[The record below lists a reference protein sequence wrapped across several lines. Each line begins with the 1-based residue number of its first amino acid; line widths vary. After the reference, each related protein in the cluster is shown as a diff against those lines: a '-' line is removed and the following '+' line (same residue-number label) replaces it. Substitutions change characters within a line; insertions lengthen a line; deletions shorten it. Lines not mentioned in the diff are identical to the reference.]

1 MRIQIFIRIYKVRRF
16 PLRLQ
21 ISLIASTEKTSI
33 EQLSIE
39 LFHELLNHFS
49 AIYFNTKDFY
59 RIAPIERDYEDLF
72 EFDMFTKSLN
82 HFKGLRNL
90 RSFWSISFEMSSF
103 VIFLFFIVMIFY
115 SMDYNL
121 FKILKFSIV
130 NTFKIFKNIS
140 KSILIDFINYFL
152 ITKQLKRYLNH

>member
-21 ISLIASTEKTSI
+21 IFLITSTEKTSI

-90 RSFWSISFEMSSF
+90 GSF
-103 VIFLFFIVMIFY
+103 
-115 SMDYNL
+115 
-121 FKILKFSIV
+121 
-130 NTFKIFKNIS
+130 
-140 KSILIDFINYFL
+140 LIYFL
-152 ITKQLKRYLNH
+152 WNEFVCDFPFFFLLWMILTPWIIIYVFSSAFFQFQDTCCISIR